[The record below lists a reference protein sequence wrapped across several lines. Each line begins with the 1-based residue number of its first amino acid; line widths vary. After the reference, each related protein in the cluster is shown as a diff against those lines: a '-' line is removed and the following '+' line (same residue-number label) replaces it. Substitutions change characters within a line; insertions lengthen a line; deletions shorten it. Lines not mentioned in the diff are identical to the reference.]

1 MELEI
6 IRESWCDSDQA
17 KGLTLLL
24 VDLHS
29 TVEGKRQKWKYSTNL
44 IVVKSEV
51 LKYLTSCCFSF
62 SFAIFNFLR
71 SQTTN
76 HEIEVTNF

>member
-51 LKYLTSCCFSF
+51 LK
-62 SFAIFNFLR
+62 
-71 SQTTN
+71 
-76 HEIEVTNF
+76 